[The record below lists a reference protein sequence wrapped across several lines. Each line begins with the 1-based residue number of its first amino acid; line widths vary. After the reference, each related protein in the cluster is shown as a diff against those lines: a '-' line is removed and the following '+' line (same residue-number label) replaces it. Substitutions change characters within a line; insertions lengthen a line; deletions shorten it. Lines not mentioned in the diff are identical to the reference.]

1 MFGLLF
7 GLTLNIGCKSEID
20 GKEAAVVKDVSSSN
34 TAKPATDPATK
45 VVDKKPEEKKIASSA
60 GGMKLTPTSKVE
72 WVGAKV
78 TGDHTGGFKTV
89 TGEAKQEDGK
99 LTSLTASIDINS
111 VFSDHPKLTKHL
123 LNDDFFSVAK
133 FPTATFSSTKI
144 EEGKITGIL
153 DMRAIKKQI
162 TFPATVSV
170 SKESIDIKAEF
181 SINRRLWEV
190 NYDGK
195 ANNLI
200 KDDVL
205 IKLDVQ
211 YK

>member
-7 GLTLNIGCKSEID
+7 GLTLGIGCKSEID
-20 GKEAAVVKDVSSSN
+20 GKEAAVVNDVPSSN
-34 TAKPATDPATK
+34 TAKTATDPAKK
-45 VVDKKPEEKKIASSA
+45 VLDKKPEEKKTSLGA
-60 GGMKLTPTSKVE
+60 MKLTPTSKVE

-78 TGDHTGGFKTV
+78 TGDHTGGFKVV
-89 TGEAKQEDGK
+89 TGEATQEGGK

-133 FPTATFSSTKI
+133 FPMATFSSTKI
-144 EEGKITGIL
+144 GEGKITGVL
-153 DMRAIKKQI
+153 DMRAIKKEI
-162 TFPATVSV
+162 TFPARVSI

-181 SINRRLWEV
+181 SINRKLWEV
-190 NYDGK
+190 NYNGK

>member
-7 GLTLNIGCKSEID
+7 GLTLSIGCKSEND
-20 GKEAAVVKDVSSSN
+20 GKEAAVVKDVSCSN
-34 TAKPATDPATK
+34 AAKPATDPNAN
-45 VVDKKPEEKKIASSA
+45 VVDKKPEEKKTDSGA
-60 GGMKLTPTSKVE
+60 MKLTPTSKIE

-89 TGEAKQEDGK
+89 TGEAKQEGGK

-144 EEGKITGIL
+144 EQGKITGIL
-153 DMRAIKKQI
+153 DMRAIKKEI
-162 TFPATVSV
+162 SFPATVSV

-181 SINRRLWEV
+181 SINRKLWEV
-190 NYDGK
+190 NYNGQ